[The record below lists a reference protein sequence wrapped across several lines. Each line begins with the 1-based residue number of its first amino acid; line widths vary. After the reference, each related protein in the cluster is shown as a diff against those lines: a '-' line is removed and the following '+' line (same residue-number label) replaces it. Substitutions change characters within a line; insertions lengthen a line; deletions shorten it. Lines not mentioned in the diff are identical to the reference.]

1 MKGLQFW
8 GSQFTHVYNVRRGR
22 LFIMKHIHPD
32 GPVLLEPKTWD
43 PKNFR
48 PNGQLGKAGKAED
61 LTTLA
66 PRPKIFVFCWFVF
79 VGDFL
84 RRNGS
89 HGDKS
94 PFFVQKNTSFGRSRF
109 FGFTFFSNP
118 SFPSLKSKLF
128 MGQSMASPVS
138 MAVWPRFY
146 LVNGGPKA
154 RKLQNETSKKEG
166 KQQQLRWLNEVLQYI
181 VVDFT

>member
-1 MKGLQFW
+1 
-8 GSQFTHVYNVRRGR
+8 
-22 LFIMKHIHPD
+22 MKHIHPD

-66 PRPKIFVFCWFVF
+66 PQIFVFCWFVF
-79 VGDFL
+79 LGDFL

-94 PFFVQKNTSFGRSRF
+94 PFLFRKKRIIWEVQI
-109 FGFTFFSNP
+109 FSNP
-118 SFPSLKSKLF
+118 SFPSRKSKLF

-138 MAVWPRFY
+138 MAV
-146 LVNGGPKA
+146 
-154 RKLQNETSKKEG
+154 
-166 KQQQLRWLNEVLQYI
+166 
-181 VVDFT
+181 